1 MEDYSATTPNEVS
14 VTRGMQ
20 VEIIDASPGQVDWC
34 LVRTLP
40 PDGADSSQGLVP
52 MSVLK
57 PLNLMAGARN
67 SIDLD
72 GEFLLHSIDLASE

>member
-1 MEDYSATTPNEVS
+1 MEDFIASSPKEVS
-14 VTRGMQ
+14 VMRGQ
-20 VEIIDASPGQVDWC
+20 HVEIIDASPGQLDWC

-57 PLNLMAGARN
+57 PISFLQTPGARN

-72 GEFLLHSIDLASE
+72 GKSVFFIVNP